1 VRSSRAGGRRA
12 VLGLWL
18 ALLAAYATSLGL
30 AGDGTSGARYSAPEA
45 HRLLSASSIAEDGS
59 LDLTDEYR
67 ERSWGAWYPGELR
80 PTAREVGGRI
90 AEPHGLGLPL
100 LLAPAYALGGPLLA
114 ELLCAACMA
123 LAVVLSVR
131 LARRVVPDPWATAG
145 TLVVGLSPPVLA
157 AATTVGPAG
166 PGAALLAGGLLLAL
180 MVRDQP
186 RVRWTLGCALCVAV
200 LPWLGVSLLAPAAVV
215 AAVLARWLR
224 RRQRGLAGFVALEVV
239 LTSAVVFITVNDR
252 VFGGPLPSAARAAGG
267 PATGADGV
275 MDFVER
281 LPRLAGVL
289 VDRDVGV
296 LRWAPVAALALVAL
310 GLLAR
315 SRRARLGRIAPGQVE
330 TEAAALAL
338 ATVGGAAVLTAGL
351 VLPELHGPW
360 LVHHSVAAALPLAG
374 GLVGWSLRH
383 LPRAG
388 GALAAITLAGSAW
401 LVVGSRLSGS
411 LPWGGLEAVLPRL
424 G

>member
-1 VRSSRAGGRRA
+1 MRSSRGRRRRA
-12 VLGLWL
+12 SLALWL
-18 ALLAAYATSLGL
+18 GLLAAYATTLGL
-30 AGDGTSGARYSAPEA
+30 AGDATSGARYSAPEA
-45 HRLLSASSIAEDGS
+45 HRLLSAASIAGDLS

-67 ERSWGAWYPGELR
+67 ERAWRAWYPRDLR
-80 PTAREVGGRI
+80 PTARRVGGRL

-123 LAVVLSVR
+123 LAVVLCVA
-131 LARRVVPDPWATAG
+131 LARRMVPDPWATGGVLA
-145 TLVVGLSPPVLA
+145 LGLSPPVLT
-157 AATTVGPAG
+157 AATTISPAG
-166 PGAALLAGGLLLAL
+166 PGAALLAAGMLLAL

-215 AAVLARWLR
+215 TVALARWLR

-252 VFGGPLPSAARAAGG
+252 VFGGPLPTAARAADG
-267 PATGADGV
+267 PATGADWV
-275 MDFVER
+275 LDYAAR

-296 LRWAPVAALALVAL
+296 LRWAPVAAAALVAL
-310 GLLAR
+310 GLLVR

-351 VLPELHGPW
+351 VLPDLHGPW

-388 GALAAITLAGSAW
+388 GALAAITLAGSVW
-401 LVVGSRLSGS
+401 LVVGSRLAGS